1 MNPADPDLRSALARS
16 RFGLGARRDEARAA
30 GSDAVDLLR
39 QEIRA
44 GAEPLPGSLGLLPSD
59 EILRQFYAFR
69 EERKAERE
77 STPRQDKSDAA
88 APDMQS
94 RDVGGMDMANGG
106 NSGTGADRRRRDSTD
121 ASGPPLPRRIFLAE
135 VEARLTQ
142 SYRVASLGFAERMVL
157 FWSNHFAVSAAKG
170 PTVRVIA
177 GAFEREAI
185 RPHVFGRF
193 SDLLLAVET
202 HPAMLLFLDNQ
213 RSVGAGSRAGNG
225 GKRGLNE
232 NLAREILELHTLG
245 VGSGY
250 TQGDVTALAE
260 IITGWTLVGQQ
271 GRLGTPGEFVFNPRA
286 HEPGPRTLLGVRYP
300 AGGMEQGKAALLAL
314 ARHPATARHL
324 ALKLARHFVA
334 DDPPPA
340 LVEALAAAFV
350 KSDGDLAAVSE
361 TLVTHEL
368 AWDPKQAKMR
378 SPLEFS
384 IALLR
389 ATDVSPKPPRFAG
402 ALASM
407 GQPLWAPPGPNGYS
421 DLAPAWTSAE
431 GISARMDVA
440 SLIAGQAGKDDPRAL
455 ADTLFGPLLSAQ
467 TREAVARAE
476 TRQQGLALLFL
487 SPEFQRR

>member
-1 MNPADPDLRSALARS
+1 MIPTDPDLRKALARS
-16 RFGLGARRDEARAA
+16 RFGLGARRDEDRAA
-30 GSDAVDLLR
+30 GSDAVDMLR
-39 QEIRA
+39 QDIRA
-44 GAEPLPGSLGLLPSD
+44 GAQPLPEGLGLLPSD

-77 STPRQDKSDAA
+77 STPRPDK
-88 APDMQS
+88 
-94 RDVGGMDMANGG
+94 GGAGEQGMPAGDQPMADMAEPGKP
-106 NSGTGADRRRRDSTD
+106 GTGRGKRPGNGAGE
-121 ASGPPLPRRIFLAE
+121 SGPPLPRRIFLAE
-135 VEARLTQ
+135 VEARLAQ
-142 SYRVASLGFAERMVL
+142 SYRVAGPGFAERMVL

-170 PTVRVIA
+170 PAVRVIA

-213 RSVGAGSRAGNG
+213 RSVGAASRAGQG

-250 TQGDVTALAE
+250 TQGDVTTLAE
-260 IITGWTLVGQQ
+260 IITGWTIVGQQ
-271 GRLGTPGEFVFNPRA
+271 GRLGTPGTFVFNPRA

-300 AGGMEQGKAALLAL
+300 AGGLEQGKSALLAL

-340 LVEALAAAFV
+340 LVEALAAAFL
-350 KSDGDLAAVSE
+350 KSNGDLAVVSE

-421 DLAPAWTSAE
+421 DLSPAWASAE
-431 GISARMDVA
+431 GITARMDVA
-440 SLIAGQAGKDDPRAL
+440 SLIAGQAGRDDPRAL

-467 TREAVARAE
+467 TRDAVARAE